1 MKYLSLTLKW
11 IAGILLLALI
21 GIIIFLHTI
30 DFSPS
35 EDYIEHSFSAVQY
48 KPEYKSF
55 QYKGRNMHYVS
66 IGDSAKQSIMFVHGS
81 PGSWDN
87 FLGFMADSS
96 LLNDFRIISVDR
108 PGFGKSGDGSPER
121 SLSAQSDMI
130 SQVLRREHTTAV
142 LIGHSFGGPV
152 IVQMAV
158 DNPDLV
164 DGLVIVAGSV
174 DPDLEKTR
182 WYQIPVHYKAF
193 SWILPDMLYSTNEE
207 IIALKAELEKL
218 SPYWSDIQI
227 PVSVIQ
233 GGSDDLVP
241 KENADYAE
249 EMLIN
254 TKPHMV
260 RVPDMNHFVPWT
272 NPELIIA
279 ETHRINDIILNN

>member
-1 MKYLSLTLKW
+1 MKYLSLTIKW

-48 KPEYKSF
+48 APEYTSF
-55 QYKGRNMHYVS
+55 EFKGRKIHYVA
-66 IGDSAKQSIMFVHGS
+66 IGDTSNQAIMFVHGS
-81 PGSWDN
+81 PGAWDN

-96 LLNDFRIISVDR
+96 LLNDFRIIAVDR
-108 PGFGKSGDGSPER
+108 PGFGESEDGIPER
-121 SLSAQSDMI
+121 SLSTQADMI
-130 SQVLRREHTTAV
+130 SEVLRREHKSAI

-158 DNPDLV
+158 NHPELV

-174 DPDLEKTR
+174 DPNLEETR
-182 WYQIPVHYKAF
+182 WYQIPVHYKLF
-193 SWILPDMLYSTNEE
+193 SWILPDMLYSANEE
-207 IIALKAELEKL
+207 IIALKGELEKL
-218 SPYWSDIQI
+218 APFWSEIEV

-233 GGSDDLVP
+233 GDNDDLVP

-249 EMLIN
+249 RMLIN
-254 TKPHMV
+254 TKPNMV
-260 RVPDMNHFVPWT
+260 RVSGMNHFVPWS
-272 NPELIIA
+272 NPELIIT
-279 ETHRINDIILNN
+279 ETYRINNLILNN

>member
-1 MKYLSLTLKW
+1 M
-11 IAGILLLALI
+11 LLVLI
-21 GIIIFLHTI
+21 GMIVFLHTI

-35 EDYIEHSFSAVQY
+35 EDFIEHSFSAVQY

-55 QYKGRNMHYVS
+55 KYKGRNMHYVT
-66 IGDSAKQSIMFVHGS
+66 IGDTAKQSILFVHGS
-81 PGSWDN
+81 PGAWDN

-96 LLNDFRIISVDR
+96 LLSTFRIIAVDR
-108 PGFGKSGDGSPER
+108 PGFGESDEGNPER
-121 SLSAQSDMI
+121 SLSNQAELI
-130 SQVLRREHTTAV
+130 SEVLHIENTTAI

-158 DNPDLV
+158 DRPEYV
-164 DGLVIVAGSV
+164 DGLIIVAGSV
-174 DPDLEKTR
+174 DPVLEETK
-182 WYQIPVHYKAF
+182 WYQVPVHYKVF
-193 SWILPDMLYSTNEE
+193 SWILPGMLYSANEE
-207 IIALKAELEKL
+207 IIALKPELEKL
-218 SPYWSDIQI
+218 SPFWSDIDA

-249 EMLIN
+249 KMLTN

-272 NPELIIA
+272 KPELIKA
-279 ETHRINDIILNN
+279 EIYRINRIILNN